1 MKFTMNQKILLGG
14 VLGFLALTAIGVYE
28 ALHDGEAE
36 RRTQE
41 DIDEMFKDLTREE
54 LDIKRESEETKEQLE
69 NLTDDMLTK
78 AREIFLHHLKDIE
91 KYNSTV
97 DERHKIK
104 IDKEDIEKYNSMV
117 DEKHKIDFTKLN

>member
-36 RRTQE
+36 RRAQE
-41 DIDEMFKDLTREE
+41 DIDKMFKNLTREE
-54 LDIKRESEETKEQLE
+54 LALKRESEERRKKMDNLMKEAMEELE
-69 NLTDDMLTK
+69 KL
-78 AREIFLHHLKDIE
+78 
-91 KYNSTV
+91 
-97 DERHKIK
+97 
-104 IDKEDIEKYNSMV
+104 NSMV